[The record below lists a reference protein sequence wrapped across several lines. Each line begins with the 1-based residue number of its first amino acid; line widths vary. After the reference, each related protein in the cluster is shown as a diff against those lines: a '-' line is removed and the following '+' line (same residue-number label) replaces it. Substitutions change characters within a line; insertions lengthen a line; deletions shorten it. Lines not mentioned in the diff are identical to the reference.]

1 VLSRNRSTALPLVAV
16 AVTLLLWS
24 SAFVAIRHLG
34 ATFSPGALALGRL
47 LVGSLA
53 LGVVLATRGWTA
65 PNRREWPGLVVI
77 GVLWFG
83 VYSVALN
90 AGERR
95 VDAGTAAMLIQV
107 SPVLVAL
114 LALAFLGERATPM
127 LGVGLLVAF
136 AGVVLIATSSSDGDR
151 RDPIGVLLCLVS
163 AGSYAVSLVLQK
175 PLVARLSAIQVTWTA
190 CTVGAVA
197 CLPFAGSLV
206 HDTAAAG
213 GSDIAWVVYLG
224 VFPTAIAFSTYAF
237 ALSSMTA
244 GNLSVTT
251 YLVPPITV
259 VLSALFLAEAPPLL
273 AYVGGALCLAGVA
286 LARRRPTPA
295 PASP

>member
-1 VLSRNRSTALPLVAV
+1 
-16 AVTLLLWS
+16 
-24 SAFVAIRHLG
+24 
-34 ATFSPGALALGRL
+34 
-47 LVGSLA
+47 
-53 LGVVLATRGWTA
+53 
-65 PNRREWPGLVVI
+65 
-77 GVLWFG
+77 
-83 VYSVALN
+83 
-90 AGERR
+90 
-95 VDAGTAAMLIQV
+95 
-107 SPVLVAL
+107 
-114 LALAFLGERATPM
+114 
-127 LGVGLLVAF
+127 
-136 AGVVLIATSSSDGDR
+136 
-151 RDPIGVLLCLVS
+151 
-163 AGSYAVSLVLQK
+163 VSLVLQK